1 MVWFRRRRKTLGLDI
16 GSAFTKLVE
25 VDHGGDAPEL
35 TSVSVS
41 PVPRGAL
48 TDGEV
53 TRPGRV
59 GALVQELGEKLPSG
73 SAEVVTALG
82 GHHVFMKTLSVKSPS
97 GAPEREAVHREAE
110 RHVPFDLREIQLD
123 FHVLRADRD
132 DASAEV
138 LLVAAKRA
146 RVDARV
152 ALLKGAGFSV
162 SLIDVE
168 ALALHNMLVHNHPA
182 AADGMATLV
191 NVGHDVTNVNILCD
205 GMPVLAKDLPVG
217 SGWLL
222 ERLRRDRDLTR
233 GQAEEA
239 LRNRAHGSEFAS
251 VLDAAAERIVTGVE
265 RASAVVG
272 ARQPGRGMGR
282 VYMSGGGACIPGLA
296 DHMARR
302 VKVET
307 RLANPCERVV
317 VHPGVASHWALDQ
330 AAPMLGLA
338 VGLALRTT

>member
-1 MVWFRRRRKTLGLDI
+1 MAWFRRRRKTLGLDM
-16 GSAFTKLVE
+16 GSAFAKLVE

-35 TSVSVS
+35 ASVAVA
-41 PVPRGAL
+41 PVPQGAL

-59 GALVQELGEKLPSG
+59 AALVQELAETLPTG
-73 SAEVVTALG
+73 PAEVVTALG
-82 GHHVFMKTLSVKSPS
+82 GHHVFMKTLRVESPS
-97 GAPEREAVHREAE
+97 GATHGEAVRREAE

-123 FHVLRADRD
+123 YHVLRASRD
-132 DASAEV
+132 DTSVEV
-138 LLVAAKRA
+138 LLVAARRE

-152 ALLKGAGFSV
+152 ALLRGAGLSA

-168 ALALHNMLVHNHPA
+168 ALALHNMLVHNHPE

-191 NVGHDVTNVNILCD
+191 NVGHDVTSVNILDD

-222 ERLRRDRDLTR
+222 ERLRRERGLTR
-233 GQAEEA
+233 GQAEEV
-239 LRNRAHGSEFAS
+239 LRNGDHGTAFTS
-251 VLDAAAERIVTGVE
+251 VLGAAVERIVTGVE

-272 ARQPGRGMGR
+272 AHRPGRGMGR

-317 VHPGVASHWALDQ
+317 VGSGLATHWALEQ

>member
-1 MVWFRRRRKTLGLDI
+1 MAWFRRGRKTLGLDV

-25 VDHGGDAPEL
+25 VDHGGDSPEL
-35 TSVSVS
+35 TSVTVAQ
-41 PVPRGAL
+41 VPRGAL

-53 TRPGRV
+53 IRPGRV
-59 GALVQELGEKLPSG
+59 GAALQKLAETLPGG

-82 GHHVFMKTLSVKSPS
+82 GHHVFMKTLTVESPF
-97 GAPEREAVHREAE
+97 GATRDEAVRREAE
-110 RHVPFDLREIQLD
+110 RHVPFDLREVQLD
-123 FHVLRADRD
+123 FHVLRAGRD
-132 DASAEV
+132 DTSAEV
-138 LLVAAKRA
+138 LLVAARRE
-146 RVDARV
+146 RVEARV
-152 ALLKGAGFSV
+152 ALLRGAGLGV

-168 ALALHNMLVHNHPA
+168 ALALHNMLVHNHPD

-191 NVGHDVTNVNILCD
+191 NVGHDVTSVSLLDD
-205 GMPVLAKDLPVG
+205 GMPVLSKDLPVG
-217 SGWLL
+217 SGWIL
-222 ERLRRDRDLTR
+222 ERLRQEHGLTR
-233 GQAEEA
+233 VKAEEF
-239 LRNRAHGSEFAS
+239 LRSGDRGTAFAG

-272 ARQPGRGMGR
+272 ARQPGRGLGR

-296 DHMARR
+296 DLMARR

-307 RLANPCERVV
+307 RLANPFERVMV
-317 VHPGVASHWALDQ
+317 GSGLATHWALEH